1 MSQLQPKMTPS
12 SLPGTDAGGSVSNMS
27 AVVRNRFYSVTAF
40 ALAALVFVGFARTF
54 YFRAWF
60 DVPPTTVLLFLHG
73 IAFTAWFLLFV
84 VQTRLIAAQN
94 YRLHMQL
101 GIAGIIVAIAV
112 VILGYSTA
120 IVSAAAPRPRAG
132 GMNSQQFVFIPLLG
146 ITIFAVFVS
155 AAVALRKK
163 AQLHKRFMT
172 LAMIGV
178 LGPPV
183 ARIILIT
190 DAGAHFL
197 AIQTAVPALFI
208 GWCLVSDW
216 RKYRIVHPVYLYGG
230 LFIVASWPIRVMIAR
245 TPAWEHVGRW
255 LAGM

>member
-1 MSQLQPKMTPS
+1 MTQTL
-12 SLPGTDAGGSVSNMS
+12 LPRAAGGSSFASMS
-27 AVVRNRFYSVTAF
+27 AVIRNRFYSAVAL

-60 DVPPTTVLLFLHG
+60 DVPPTTMLLILHG
-73 IAFTAWFLLFV
+73 IAFTAWFALFV
-84 VQTRLIAAQN
+84 IQTRLIAAQN
-94 YRLHMQL
+94 YRTHMQL
-101 GIAGIIVAIAV
+101 GIAGIIIAIAV
-112 VILGYSTA
+112 VILGYATA
-120 IVSAAAPRPRAG
+120 VVSASAPRPRAG

-146 ITIFAVFVS
+146 ITIFAVCVA

-172 LAMIGV
+172 LAMVAV

-183 ARIILIT
+183 ARIILVT
-190 DAGAHFL
+190 NAGAYFL
-197 AIQTAVPALFI
+197 VIQTAVPALFI
-208 GWCLVSDW
+208 AWCLISDW
-216 RKYRIVHPVYLYGG
+216 RKYRIVHPIYLYGG

-245 TPAWEHVGRW
+245 TPAWESVGRW